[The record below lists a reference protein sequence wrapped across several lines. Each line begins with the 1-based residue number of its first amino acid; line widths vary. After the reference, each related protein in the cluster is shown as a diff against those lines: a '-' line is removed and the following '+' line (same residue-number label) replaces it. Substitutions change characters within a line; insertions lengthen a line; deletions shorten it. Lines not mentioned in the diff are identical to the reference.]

1 MDKSIYIFTIVNKW
15 VYTVE
20 KCIDV
25 KYSEI
30 KKKPVVDSKGETLGN
45 IIDFIFTIEENRLA
59 PKSIIVGGSRM
70 EELLES
76 LGVRPDEDPIFSVD
90 NIDVIGDDK
99 VTLTVDGETLCS
111 TLTEGIFAE
120 NDRKLSQI
128 SKAKVID
135 SDGFNIGNV
144 IDVWFDDD
152 AQVWLLLGGG
162 FLEEALERIGVQ
174 PDIDLIAGPTD
185 IDVFTDK
192 EIKLKWTRFQL
203 ESNCET
209 DYERLKRQLSSR
221 AKPKDYKHTHLRL
234 GPSRTQP

>member
-1 MDKSIYIFTIVNKW
+1 MQ
-15 VYTVE
+15 

-45 IIDFIFTIEENRLA
+45 IIDFIFTIKDSKLI
-59 PKSIIVGGSRM
+59 PKSIIVGGTRL

-76 LGVRPDEDPIFSVD
+76 LGVRPDDDPIFSVE
-90 NIDVIGDDK
+90 NIDVIEKDK

-111 TLTEGIFAE
+111 TLCEDIITE
-120 NDRKLSQI
+120 NDRRLSKI

-135 SDGFNIGNV
+135 SDGFKIGNV
-144 IDVWFDDD
+144 IDVWFDEDSE
-152 AQVWLLLGGG
+152 VWLLLGGG
-162 FLEEALERIGVQ
+162 FLEEALERLGVQ
-174 PDIDLIAGPTD
+174 PDIDLIAGPKD

-203 ESNCET
+203 ESNCEQ
-209 DYERLKRQLSSR
+209 DYNRLKRQLSSR
-221 AKPKDYKHTHLRL
+221 DKPKDFKHTQLRV
-234 GPSRTQP
+234 GASRSQ